1 MLVED
6 QPIQY
11 LVHWFVALPGGGKE
25 ESVNSYALDFDKF
38 RNYALKRRISNPAK
52 RLHNLH

>member
-1 MLVED
+1 MTLGPRFLP
-6 QPIQY
+6 PIT
-11 LVHWFVALPGGGKE
+11 LDFSTFLKIF
-25 ESVNSYALDFDKF
+25 ALDFDKF